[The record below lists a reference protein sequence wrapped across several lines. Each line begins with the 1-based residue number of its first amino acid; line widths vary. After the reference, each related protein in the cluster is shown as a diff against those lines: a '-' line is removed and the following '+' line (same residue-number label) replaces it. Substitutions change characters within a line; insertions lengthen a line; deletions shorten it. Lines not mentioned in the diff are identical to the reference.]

1 MRYTKE
7 WAEPNTK
14 HYETL
19 FRKIK
24 DSVNEIEGIL
34 VQRNEM
40 INYIEELHDVEWPK
54 QPSPNEGFGKY
65 DPPKEK
71 ITYPHDSGPIKKPEN
86 IKHWEVMLCRNGR
99 DYNIEV
105 HNKYIGYF
113 SPFTVKIAAY
123 DFKKALNEL
132 LEKYPQHDI
141 LQLVL
146 IHNH

>member
-14 HYETL
+14 HYESL

-24 DSVNEIEGIL
+24 DSVDELEGL
-34 VQRNEM
+34 FVQRNEM
-40 INYIEELHDVEWPK
+40 IKYIEELHNLLQPQETTVSHLDSKE
-54 QPSPNEGFGKY
+54 PSPNEGFGKY
-65 DPPKEK
+65 
-71 ITYPHDSGPIKKPEN
+71 SGPIKTPEN

-105 HNKYIGYF
+105 HNKYIGYY

-146 IHNH
+146 IQNH